1 MCLTT
6 SMRHPIIAERDIT
19 CYKMVTRTRGM
30 RRGKYLSWFRDFEY
44 RLGEEYREPKF
55 ETAAILDHY
64 SGEGDINYG
73 FHSYADESFA
83 RRQEDKFS
91 HAVIIRCVIP
101 KGAYY
106 YKSSDSGDERRY
118 MQYCSDRLRIDAQYV
133 KGKWVKE
140 FPNSSK

>member
-1 MCLTT
+1 
-6 SMRHPIIAERDIT
+6 MRHPAIAEHDIK

-30 RRGKYLSWFRDFEY
+30 RRGKYNSWFRDFEY
-44 RLGEEYREPKF
+44 KLGEEYREPKF
-55 ETAAILDHY
+55 EAAAILDLY
-64 SGEGDINYG
+64 TGEGDINFG

-83 RRQEDKFS
+83 CKQEDKFS

-106 YKSSDSGDERRY
+106 YKSSDSDRRY

-133 KGKWVKE
+133 KGKWVTE
-140 FPNSSK
+140 FPGSSK